1 MFGGEKVCEF
11 LFLFFRFVCFFLGGG
26 GRDGLIIVQKKGNF
40 VYYLKKLLS
49 TRHCNTL
56 HCFII
61 VIFVQWVLVQLLNFR
76 LSLRKRR
83 WQKWKALAAQVI
95 SVTNFQPAFTRNLFP
110 LTRLLLIPLTKQ
122 NQVWGPYYKLWIKF
136 FQLWFMAC
144 MFCAWAINQRRKKEA
159 PSLTV
164 WN

>member
-1 MFGGEKVCEF
+1 MWI
-11 LFLFFRFVCFFLGGG
+11 LFFVFSVCLFFFLAGGG
-26 GRDGLIIVQKKGNF
+26 GDGLIIVQKKGNF
-40 VYYLKKLLS
+40 MYYLKKLLS

-95 SVTNFQPAFTRNLFP
+95 SVTNFNLHIQETCFHQPDCFKY
-110 LTRLLLIPLTKQ
+110 LLLSK
-122 NQVWGPYYKLWIKF
+122 IKF
-136 FQLWFMAC
+136 EVPTISCGSSFFSSDLWPAC
-144 MFCAWAINQRRKKEA
+144 FVLG
-159 PSLTV
+159 P
-164 WN
+164 